1 MKKFIVQSLVLL
13 GGTVFAWFTVFGDF
27 ERFYQVEG
35 TLFKVKDCVVPNP
48 VVTPCF
54 YGAIAFLLALT
65 WSIVIIKSINLPALY
80 QRQKYLFWFLI
91 AGTIFAWYNVT
102 KLLIIFYSTAPGP
115 KIGCSGQL
123 LVNPYTT
130 PCFFGASIFLLALIV
145 SGTILLRLRKQT
157 LN

>member
-13 GGTVFAWFTVFGDF
+13 GGTIFAWVTVFGDF

-48 VVTPCF
+48 VTTACF

-65 WSIVIIKSINLPALY
+65 WSIVIIKFINLPALF

-102 KLLIIFYSTAPGP
+102 KLLITFYSTAPGP
-115 KIGCSGQL
+115 KIGCSGQA

-130 PCFFGASIFLLALIV
+130 PCFIGASIFLLALIV
-145 SGTILLRLRKQT
+145 SGVILYRLRKRT
-157 LN
+157 SN